1 MKAPRS
7 ASTNPQSLE
16 PARSAQRPRAISAVV
31 ARLRKSLPGVDVR
44 AASLAPS
51 GGFSH
56 DREFALF
63 DEAGYVNG
71 KRESRV
77 HAFSTDGM
85 TLLSVITI

>member
-1 MKAPRS
+1 
-7 ASTNPQSLE
+7 
-16 PARSAQRPRAISAVV
+16 
-31 ARLRKSLPGVDVR
+31 LPGVDVR